1 MRKTFSTL
9 VSSLIAVILI
19 VSVGCQ
25 TDPLPNRDNVLLKK
39 LTKEEYLDSLFRN
52 NIGLVTLWMIDT
64 TVVKGSMGWGV
75 RDTDMFD
82 SNANV
87 VFNSPAP
94 GVEALGNKDVEI
106 QKFKISPNPN
116 VTSEI
121 CIESVEIIESIEIL
135 DGAGKSVMSLF
146 PNKKQLDLDIDR
158 LKPATYS
165 IVCKSKNEIITRK
178 FIKLNY

>member
-1 MRKTFSTL
+1 
-9 VSSLIAVILI
+9 
-19 VSVGCQ
+19 
-25 TDPLPNRDNVLLKK
+25 
-39 LTKEEYLDSLFRN
+39 
-52 NIGLVTLWMIDT
+52 
-64 TVVKGSMGWGV
+64 
-75 RDTDMFD
+75 MFD
-82 SNANV
+82 SNV

-135 DGAGKSVMSLF
+135 DGAGKLVMSLF
-146 PNKKQLDLDIDR
+146 PNKKQLNLDIDR